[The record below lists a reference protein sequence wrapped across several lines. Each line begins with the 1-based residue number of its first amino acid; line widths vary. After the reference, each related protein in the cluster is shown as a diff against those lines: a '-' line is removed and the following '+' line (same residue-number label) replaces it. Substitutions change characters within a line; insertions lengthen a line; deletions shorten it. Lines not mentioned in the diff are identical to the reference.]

1 MKWKMTYFRQRPRK
15 RPPLYACI
23 LHAALFLSVCC
34 LAGCGGDDGEST
46 PQRPD
51 PIVVGDRV
59 LIPAGFVV
67 LGDDPDGYGN
77 YTVPQNE
84 NPVWVDSFYLDRRE
98 VSNQQ
103 YADFLNAALDSN
115 RIYITDDYVLENGT
129 NHLFL
134 YYSAA
139 ASRIRYVDSLAQF
152 EVESG
157 YEDVPVVLVS
167 WFGAK
172 GYAEFY
178 GERLPTESEWEKAAR
193 GVSTEFGSL
202 NNVGVGYKYPWGN
215 DPPNDFLANFGN
227 NFGSPEP
234 VDSYSDGMSW
244 FGAFNLA
251 GNVSEWTATQIGST
265 RVRRGGSFLSNPDDL
280 RVAARYLTDP
290 IATHPSIGFRCAADP

>member
-1 MKWKMTYFRQRPRK
+1 MTFLLRVLQRRPALLPRM
-15 RPPLYACI
+15 LS
-23 LHAALFLSVCC
+23 AALIPLVGFI
-34 LAGCGGDDGEST
+34 AGCGGDDGESS

-59 LIPAGFVV
+59 LVPAGYVV
-67 LGDDPDGYGN
+67 LGDDPSGYGN

-115 RIYITDDYVLENGT
+115 LIYVNDGYALENDT
-129 NHLFL
+129 NHPFLF
-134 YYSAA
+134 YSAA
-139 ASRIRYVDSLAQF
+139 ASRIRFVDSLAQF

-157 YEDVPVVLVS
+157 YEDMPVVMVS
-167 WFGAK
+167 WYGAE

-193 GVSTEFGSL
+193 GISNEFGAL
-202 NNVGVGYKYPWGN
+202 NGIGVGYKYPWGN
-215 DPPNDFLANFGN
+215 DAPNDFLANFGK

-234 VDSYSDGMSW
+234 VDSYPEGMSW

-251 GNVSEWTATQIGST
+251 GNVSEWTATPIGSA
-265 RVRRGGSFLSNPDDL
+265 RVRRGGSYLSNPDDL
-280 RVAARYLTDP
+280 RCAARYLADP
-290 IATHPSIGFRCAADP
+290 ITTHPSIGFRCAADP